1 MRLSFLIAFRYI
13 FSKKRKTFINFLSYF
28 SVASLSVGTAAM
40 IIVLSVFNGLES
52 TLKSI
57 YEDFD
62 PDLKIKN
69 VNQKY
74 FDNDLRE
81 EILSVEG
88 VESVSGVLENKALLR
103 HDEKEVVCFIKGV
116 DNNFAEQERI
126 VNNITDGSFS
136 FKQNNLE
143 HAVVGRGIKY
153 SLGLNSS
160 SDFQNIQVYALKGSA
175 KLNPNILRN
184 NVYSQ
189 KSIKTAGVF
198 AIENG
203 FDNGFVFTSLEFAQ
217 ELFDKN
223 NKLSSYEIKLYNKH
237 STSKTKA
244 QIAKKIGPDFDVLTF
259 AEQREGLFKILKTEK
274 VVVYIVFSL
283 ILILSSM
290 NIYFLLTMMTVEKR
304 KDMLV
309 LLSLGIKNNQIKKIF
324 VLQGMIIGCLGVF
337 LGVIIGL
344 ILSTIQENFGIIKI
358 NLTSSILEA
367 YPIKTNPWD
376 LIIVASIVI
385 LVSVFASLFPSITS
399 TPVKDFSTSNKLVL

>member
-1 MRLSFLIAFRYI
+1 MRLSLLIAIRYI

-40 IIVLSVFNGLES
+40 IIVLSVFNGLEN

-62 PDLKIKN
+62 ADLKIKN
-69 VNQKY
+69 INQKY

-81 EILSVEG
+81 KILSVEG
-88 VESVSGVLENKALLR
+88 VESVSGVLENKALLQ

-116 DNNFAEQERI
+116 DNNFAKQERI

-136 FKQNNLE
+136 FKQNNIE

-153 SLGLNSS
+153 SLGLSSS
-160 SDFQNIQVYALKGSA
+160 SDFQNITVYALKSST
-175 KLNPNILRN
+175 KLTPNILMN

-203 FDNGFVFTSLEFAQ
+203 FDNGYVFTSLEFAQ
-217 ELFDKN
+217 ELFDKK
-223 NKLSSYEIKLYNKH
+223 NKISSYEIKLYDKT
-237 STSKTKA
+237 STSKTKN
-244 QIAKKIGPDFDVLTF
+244 QIEKKIGSTFDVLTF

-274 VVVYIVFSL
+274 LVVYIVFSL

-290 NIYFLLTMMTVEKR
+290 NIYFLLTMMIVEKR

-309 LLSLGIKNNQIKKIF
+309 LFSLGIKGNQIKKVF
-324 VLQGMIIGCLGVF
+324 LLQGIIIGCLSASMGVM
-337 LGVIIGL
+337 VGL
-344 ILSTIQENFGIIKI
+344 FLSTIQENFGIIKI

-399 TPVKDFSTSNKLVL
+399 TPVKAFSISNKLAL